1 MLRKAVLK
9 CALDEEFISAAR
21 EKKIGAAAEGVFR
34 FIG

>member
-21 EKKIGAAAEGVFR
+21 EKKIGAAVVQVSKPV
-34 FIG
+34 